1 MLVVSTCSPPV
12 DHLLAGFFTP
22 GVCVASKPRT
32 KKQIAATNRK
42 IAKTA
47 ARKRNIKMAQLALEA
62 KLAKHPGG
70 RPTSFKVEYV
80 EQAYQLTLLGLT
92 LEEIAKIFDVSYAC
106 VQQWK
111 IDIPEFADSLKRGGA
126 IADGMVTSSLFQN
139 ATGHAGEKIF
149 YNHQSG
155 EIVRAGT
162 RHKPDPVSAIFWLK
176 NRQPHIW
183 RDRHDFTS
191 SDGSFTAFAQAAVE
205 EGKKLEGQLRKEP
218 AAKTNGHGTTDD

>member
-1 MLVVSTCSPPV
+1 
-12 DHLLAGFFTP
+12 
-22 GVCVASKPRT
+22 
-32 KKQIAATNRK
+32 
-42 IAKTA
+42 
-47 ARKRNIKMAQLALEA
+47 MAQLALEA
-62 KLAKHPGG
+62 KLSKHPRG

-92 LEEIAKIFDVSYAC
+92 LEEIARVFDVDYQS
-106 VQQWK
+106 VQRWK
-111 IDIPEFADSLKRGGA
+111 EAIPEFRDAIKRGGA

-149 YNHQSG
+149 YDHQSG

-191 SDGSFTAFAQAAVE
+191 SDGSFTAFAQSTIDEA
-205 EGKKLEGQLRKEP
+205 KKLEEKLRKEP
-218 AAKTNGHGTTDD
+218 IQKTNGHVTSND